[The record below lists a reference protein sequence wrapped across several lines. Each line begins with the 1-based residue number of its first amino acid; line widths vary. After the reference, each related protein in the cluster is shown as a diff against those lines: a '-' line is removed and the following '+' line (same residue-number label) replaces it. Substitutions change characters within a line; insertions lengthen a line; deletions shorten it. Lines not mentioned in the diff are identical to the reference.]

1 MFKLLLQNFIKANG
15 RSPNAIEM
23 LQLKFKA
30 ASQANRGQI
39 LPFKQKRDFAAE
51 IKAMMDDG
59 TIKVGQVDKKNDNV
73 LQRELFKNSNL
84 NNPEPVTIKSGVSNS
99 QLNKNKAIDQG
110 IKVEPVNENLY
121 NLQFKT

>member
-30 ASQANRGQI
+30 ASQANRGQVI
-39 LPFKQKRDFAAE
+39 PFKHKRNFAQE

-59 TIKVGQVDKKNDNV
+59 TNSLLNV
-73 LQRELFKNSNL
+73 
-84 NNPEPVTIKSGVSNS
+84 
-99 QLNKNKAIDQG
+99 
-110 IKVEPVNENLY
+110 
-121 NLQFKT
+121 